1 MTPSPA
7 SLDANLD
14 ASDPQ
19 TLGAA
24 LRDLKHDIRAGNSF
38 VPALLPEKLGDPEFL
53 REHRVRYAYATGAM
67 ANGIASV
74 ELVEAGAKAGVLSF
88 FGAAGLSPDRVEA
101 AIERLQSSLGPA
113 PHGFNLIHSPSE
125 SALEDAVCDLYLR
138 RGVRLV
144 EASAFMGLTPAI
156 VRYRLHGLRRG
167 AGGRVESHNKIVA
180 KVSRSEVAEK
190 FLSPA
195 PEGMLRELVA
205 AGRITNEQAELA
217 SEIPMAEDVTV
228 EADSGGHTDNR
239 PLVSLLPAILAL
251 RDRVQARH
259 RFANPPRV
267 GAAGGISTPASAAA
281 AYMMGAAYILT
292 GSVNQSCVES
302 GSSDQVR
309 KMLSAAGQA
318 DVAMAPAADMF
329 ELGVKVQILKRGTM
343 FAMRAAKLY
352 EVYRACESLEAIPA
366 AARTSLERDLF
377 RENLDDVWTKTRE
390 FFLKRD
396 ASQVARAETDPK
408 HKLAL
413 VFRSYLGQ
421 ASRWA
426 NAGVPDRV
434 LDYQVWCGPA
444 MGAFNEWTH
453 GGFLQAPENRRV
465 ATVARNILY
474 GAAVLTRAHFLR
486 CQGVALDPETVRI
499 EPLAPNELDRRLNEN

>member
-1 MTPSPA
+1 
-7 SLDANLD
+7 
-14 ASDPQ
+14 
-19 TLGAA
+19 
-24 LRDLKHDIRAGNSF
+24 
-38 VPALLPEKLGDPEFL
+38 
-53 REHRVRYAYATGAM
+53 
-67 ANGIASV
+67 
-74 ELVEAGAKAGVLSF
+74 
-88 FGAAGLSPDRVEA
+88 
-101 AIERLQSSLGPA
+101 
-113 PHGFNLIHSPSE
+113 
-125 SALEDAVCDLYLR
+125 
-138 RGVRLV
+138 
-144 EASAFMGLTPAI
+144 MGLTPAI
-156 VRYRLHGLRRG
+156 VRYRLHGIRRG
-167 AGGRVESHNKIVA
+167 ADGRVEAQNKVVA

-195 PEGMLRELVA
+195 PEGLLRELVA
-205 AGRITNEQAELA
+205 AGHITSEQAVLA
-217 SEIPMAEDVTV
+217 AEIPMAHDVTV

-239 PLVSLLPAILAL
+239 PLVSLLPATIAL
-251 RDRVQARH
+251 RDRVQAKY

-267 GAAGGISTPASAAA
+267 GAAGGIATPASAAA
-281 AYMMGAAYILT
+281 AYMMGAAYVLT

-343 FAMRAAKLY
+343 FAMRGAKLY
-352 EVYRACESLEAIPA
+352 EVYRAHDSIESIPA
-366 AARTSLERDLF
+366 AVRAPLERDLF
-377 RENLDDVWTKTRE
+377 REPLEAVWEKTRA
-390 FFLKRD
+390 FFLTRD
-396 ASQVARAETDPK
+396 PSQVERAEKDPK

-426 NAGVPDRV
+426 NAGVADRV

-444 MGAFNEWTH
+444 MGAFNEWTQ

-486 CQGVALDPETVRI
+486 CQGVVLGPETVRI
-499 EPLAPNELDRRLNEN
+499 EALTSEELDRALN

>member
-7 SLDANLD
+7 VFDA
-14 ASDPQ
+14 
-19 TLGAA
+19 TLSAA
-24 LRDLKHDIRAGNSF
+24 LRDLKSPVRVGGAAA
-38 VPALLPEKLGDPEFL
+38 PALAPESFGDPEFR
-53 REHRVRYAYATGAM
+53 REHGVRYAYATGSM
-67 ANGIASV
+67 ANGIASA
-74 ELVEAGAKAGVLSF
+74 ELVEAGARAGVLSF
-88 FGAAGLSPDRVEA
+88 FGAAGLSPEA
-101 AIERLQSSLGPA
+101 GEASIEPLRSALGEA

-125 SALEDAVCDLYLR
+125 PALEEAVCALYLR

-156 VRYRLHGLRRG
+156 VRYRLRGLRRG
-167 AGGRVESHNKIVA
+167 SDGRVSAPNKVVA
-180 KVSRSEVAEK
+180 KVSRAEVAEK

-195 PEGMLRELVA
+195 PEGMLREMAA
-205 AGRITNEQAELA
+205 AGLITREEAALA
-217 SEIPMAEDVTV
+217 AQIPMAQDVTV

-251 RDRVQARH
+251 RDRVASRH
-259 RFANPPRV
+259 RLAAPPRV
-267 GAAGGISTPASAAA
+267 GAAGGIATPASAAA
-281 AYMMGAAYILT
+281 AYLMGAAYVLT

-302 GSSDQVR
+302 GSSDRVR
-309 KMLSAAGQA
+309 AMLAAAGQA

-329 ELGVKVQILKRGTM
+329 EMGVKVQILRRGTM

-352 EVYRACESLEAIPA
+352 EVYRAHDSIEAIPA
-366 AARTSLERDLF
+366 AARVVLERDLF
-377 RENLDDVWTKTRE
+377 REPLESVWEKTRD
-390 FFLKRD
+390 FFLRRD
-396 ASQVARAETDPK
+396 PAQVERAERDPK

-421 ASRWA
+421 SSRWA
-426 NAGVPDRV
+426 NSGVADRV

-444 MGAFNEWTH
+444 MGAFNEWVR

-499 EPLAPNELDRRLNEN
+499 EPLTPDELDRRLN

>member
-1 MTPSPA
+1 MC
-7 SLDANLD
+7 
-14 ASDPQ
+14 
-19 TLGAA
+19 LGEA
-24 LRDLKHDIRAGNSF
+24 LRDLKHIIHAGNA
-38 VPALLPEKLGDPEFL
+38 VAPALLPEQLGDPEFL

-74 ELVEAGAKAGVLSF
+74 ELVEAAAKTGVLSF
-88 FGAAGLSPDRVEA
+88 FGAAGLPLERVEA
-101 AIERLQSSLGPA
+101 AIARLSASLGA
-113 PHGFNLIHSPSE
+113 TPHGFNLIHSPSE
-125 SALEDAVCDLYLR
+125 SALEDAVCSLYLR

-156 VRYRLHGLRRG
+156 VRYRLHGVRRG
-167 AGGRVESHNKIVA
+167 ADGRVEAPNKVVA
-180 KVSRSEVAEK
+180 KVSRAEIAEK

-195 PEGMLRELVA
+195 PEAMLRELAA
-205 AGRITNEQAELA
+205 AGLITSEQAALA
-217 SEIPMAEDVTV
+217 VEIPMAQDVTV

-239 PLVSLLPAILAL
+239 PLVSLLPATLAL

-259 RFANPPRV
+259 RFANAPRV
-267 GAAGGISTPASAAA
+267 GAAGGIATPASAAA
-281 AYMMGAAYILT
+281 AYMMGAAYVLT

-302 GSSDQVR
+302 GSSDQAR
-309 KMLSAAGQA
+309 KMLAAAGQA

-329 ELGVKVQILKRGTM
+329 EMGVKVQILKRGTM
-343 FAMRAAKLY
+343 FAMRGAKLY
-352 EVYRACESLEAIPA
+352 EVYRAHDSIEAIPA
-366 AARTSLERDLF
+366 AVRAPLERDLF
-377 RENLDDVWTKTRE
+377 REPLEAVWEKTRD
-390 FFLKRD
+390 FFMKRNPGE
-396 ASQVARAETDPK
+396 VERAEKDPK

-426 NAGVPDRV
+426 NAGVADRV

-444 MGAFNEWTH
+444 MGAFNDWVR
-453 GGFLQAPENRRV
+453 GGFLEAPENRRV

-486 CQGVALDPETVRI
+486 CQGVALDPATVRI
-499 EPLAPNELDRRLNEN
+499 EPLTPEELDRHLN